1 MPGRPRHKVLL
12 GLNFYG
18 HEFAWKGKLLQTAEP
33 VLASRLLEVLRSYG
47 GSSSSGSGEGSGS
60 GRDSE
65 GGAAGE
71 CRSSGSNAGSCSAA
85 PGSSG
90 LLRIEWLA
98 DAHEHLF
105 RWREPVG
112 AAGGSSGG
120 SSSGGSKKRK
130 GLAHRLYFP
139 TPRALAE
146 RLAAAEARGMGAAVW
161 ELGQG
166 MDAFCGLL

>member
-71 CRSSGSNAGSCSAA
+71 CRDDGGSSKAGSCSAD

-90 LLRIEWLA
+90 VLRIEWLA
-98 DAHEHLF
+98 DAREHLF
-105 RWREPVG
+105 RWREPV
-112 AAGGSSGG
+112 AESSR
-120 SSSGGSKKRK
+120 SSSKKKRK

-146 RLAAAEARGMGAAVW
+146 RLAAADARGMGAAVW
-161 ELGQG
+161 EVGQG
-166 MDAFCGLL
+166 VDAFCGLL